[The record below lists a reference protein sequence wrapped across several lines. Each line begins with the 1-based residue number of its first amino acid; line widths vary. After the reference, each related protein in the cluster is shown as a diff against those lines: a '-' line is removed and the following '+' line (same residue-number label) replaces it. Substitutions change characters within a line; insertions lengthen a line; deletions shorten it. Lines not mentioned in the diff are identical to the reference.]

1 MDRISIAQVSLWAL
15 VDCNIILT
23 CKLYLY
29 LYYTYTSYTTYTHI
43 QILEFVWLRI
53 CVMAD
58 NFTVVA
64 LCAVVHMEAYNL
76 LHSMVT
82 LLFKCSYG
90 WVFELKLDLCKTLL

>member
-1 MDRISIAQVSLWAL
+1 MDKISIAQVSLWAL

-29 LYYTYTSYTTYTHI
+29 LYYTYTSYTT
-43 QILEFVWLRI
+43 ILFVWLRI